1 MPEEDSIAPALLIA
15 MPQLLDPNFH
25 RTVVLLVEHHAAG
38 TLGIVLNREAELTL
52 PEICTSLGFAWE
64 GDDELP
70 AGWGGPVQP
79 TTGWMLFS
87 SAPACDPDLIKQVSA
102 GIYFGGTLAVLE
114 EIARHPPERVRF
126 FLGYA
131 GWGAGQLERELAEGA
146 WILAP
151 VSSKAV
157 FDVPCDM
164 LWEHVLHSLGV
175 DPSRLVST
183 AGIH

>member
-1 MPEEDSIAPALLIA
+1 MPEDSIAPALLVA

-25 RTVVLLVEHHAAG
+25 RTVVLLVEHNGEG
-38 TLGIVLNREAELTL
+38 TLGVVLNREAELSL
-52 PEICTSLGFAWE
+52 GEICTSLGFSWE
-64 GDDELP
+64 GDVELP

-79 TTGWMLFS
+79 GTGWMLFS
-87 SAPACDPDLIKQVSA
+87 SPPACDPDLIKEISRGV
-102 GIYFGGTLAVLE
+102 YFGGTLAVLQ
-114 EIARHPPERVRF
+114 EIAQRPPDRLRF

-131 GWGAGQLERELAEGA
+131 GWGAGQLERELAQGT

-151 VSSKAV
+151 VTSEAV
-157 FDVPCDM
+157 FEVPRDD
-164 LWEHVLHSLGV
+164 LWHHVVRSLGV